1 MDKQLTEYFKKFEL
15 EPHMSL
21 KKYLEGSEKQL
32 LIDEQLNRQG
42 NAFVLQHNQFGR
54 MAQQLENFI
63 SKTHEALIK
72 LSKFQSGEK

>member
-1 MDKQLTEYFKKFEL
+1 
-15 EPHMSL
+15 MSL

-63 SKTHEALIK
+63 SKTH
-72 LSKFQSGEK
+72 